1 MRARLAKALRERQDL
16 TFVNRFTEKLLSI
29 MKNTPNMYLIGSSSG
44 KNGIRILLNA
54 VCQRCMSFCQGS
66 LWFTP

>member
-29 MKNTPNMYLIGSSSG
+29 MKKLQIC
-44 KNGIRILLNA
+44 I
-54 VCQRCMSFCQGS
+54 
-66 LWFTP
+66 